1 MEPTETIARPS
12 VIELLDAAISSPH
25 APETLEI
32 EGINWRVSLDDYWVI
47 GARPGSG
54 KSNLLAVAA
63 GLQRPARGTHR
74 LFGRETTTLHEHEL
88 ARERSRIGLVFE
100 MGGRLFSHLTVA
112 ENVALPLRYHRDW
125 PEEQVQARVAA
136 VLELTG
142 IAYLAARTP
151 ARVVRALQP
160 RVGLAR
166 ALALNPEVLLLDN
179 PLAGLDPRQ
188 ARWWLDFLAALA
200 AGHEFFERR
209 RMTLVVASD
218 DLRPWMDRGC
228 QFALVKDRRWLPL
241 GGREAAA
248 ACMEPLLRELLA
260 AEFAA
265 D

>member
-1 MEPTETIARPS
+1 METAETIARPC
-12 VIELLDAAISSPH
+12 VIEMQDAAISSPH
-25 APETLEI
+25 SPDALEI
-32 EGINWRVSLDDYWVI
+32 EGVNWRVSLDDYWVV

-54 KSNLLAVAA
+54 KSSLLAVAA

-74 LFGRETTTLHEHEL
+74 LFGQETAALHEHEL
-88 ARERSRIGLVFE
+88 ARERLRVGLVFE

-112 ENVALPLRYHRDW
+112 ENIALPLRYHRDW
-125 PEEQVQARVAA
+125 PEEEVQARVAA
-136 VLELTG
+136 VLELAG
-142 IAYLAARTP
+142 IAHLAAHTP

-166 ALALNPEVLLLDN
+166 ALALNPEALLLDN
-179 PLAGLDPRQ
+179 PLAGLDPRH

-209 RMTLVVASD
+209 RMTLVVAGD
-218 DLRPWMDRGC
+218 DLRPWMEQGR

-260 AEFAA
+260 AEFATE
-265 D
+265 

>member
-1 MEPTETIARPS
+1 MEPAETIARPC
-12 VIELLDAAISSPH
+12 VMELLDAAIGSPH

-32 EGINWRVSLDDYWVI
+32 EGIHWRVALDDYWVV

-54 KSNLLAVAA
+54 KSSLLAVAA

-74 LFGRETTTLHEHEL
+74 LFGRETALLAEHEL
-88 ARERSRIGLVFE
+88 ARERLRVGLVFE

-125 PEEQVQARVAA
+125 PEEQVAAHVAA

-142 IAYLAARTP
+142 IAHLAARRP

-166 ALALNPEVLLLDN
+166 ALALNPEALLLDN

-200 AGHEFFERR
+200 AGHEFFGRR

-218 DLRPWMDRGC
+218 DLRPWMDQGR

-241 GGREAAA
+241 GGRDAAA

>member
-1 MEPTETIARPS
+1 MEAAETIARPC

-25 APETLEI
+25 APETAEI
-32 EGINWRVSLDDYWVI
+32 EGINWRVRLDDHWVV

-54 KSNLLAVAA
+54 KSGLLAVAA

-74 LFGRETTTLHEHEL
+74 LFGRETSTLSDHDQ
-88 ARERSRIGLVFE
+88 AQERLRIGIVFE
-100 MGGRLFSHLTVA
+100 GGGRLFSHLTVA
-112 ENVALPLRYHRDW
+112 ENIALPLRYHRDW
-125 PEEQVQARVAA
+125 PDDQVQERVAA

-142 IAYLAARTP
+142 IAHLAEHRP

-166 ALALNPEVLLLDN
+166 ALALNPEALLLDN

-188 ARWWLDFLAALA
+188 ARWWLDFLAGLA
-200 AGHEFFERR
+200 AGHGFFERR
-209 RMTLVVASD
+209 RMTLVVVTD
-218 DLRPWMDRGC
+218 DLRPWMGQGR
-228 QFALVKDRRWLPL
+228 QFALLKDHRWLPL

-248 ACMEPLLRELLA
+248 ACTEPLLRELLA

-265 D
+265 E